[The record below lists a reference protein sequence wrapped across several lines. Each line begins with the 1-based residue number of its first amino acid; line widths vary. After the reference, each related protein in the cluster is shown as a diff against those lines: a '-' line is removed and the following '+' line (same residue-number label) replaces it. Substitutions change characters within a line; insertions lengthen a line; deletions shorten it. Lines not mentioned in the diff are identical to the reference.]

1 MKKVFMSLAAVAAVF
16 AGCQKPEFDVQVQEV
31 VKDAFTASVENF
43 EGKTKTVLDGKQ
55 VLWSTGDQ
63 LAIFQGS
70 TVADKYVL
78 ADGADGLATGR
89 FEYAGGAGEV
99 NGDFFAGT
107 EIDRNVALY
116 PYAEEL
122 ELVVADDEELGTTY
136 SVSVVLP
143 GTQVYAENSFANGAF
158 TMVAVTDEAADHNLK
173 FKNVLGAI
181 KFQFTGTQA
190 VQSVSVAGAWQE
202 TLAGNAVVTAYSDN
216 QNPSIAMSRR
226 GALTEVTLDCGED
239 GVQLGETA
247 TDFYVTVPPVAFDE
261 GFTVTVRT
269 TDGGI
274 AKYTTTEY
282 NEVLRSG
289 VLVMPE
295 IAVKAFVPISYDDVT
310 FETEAGMTDVVLSV
324 SINNENVTG
333 FYGIFGP
340 GMWTETILGMVSDQA
355 TFEMLLN
362 NGFINEGFV
371 ANLYEGTTYNG
382 PLSQF
387 GVPEEYLMDI
397 QNWVT
402 EVNFALIVPVVE
414 GKTTYTAEDL
424 LVFEANTK
432 TLAAGGN
439 LELPAC
445 TMNPGYTYTELV
457 YGPGEGIVMAKY
469 LVLRET
475 EDGYLD
481 EYDTPV
487 ELPTEDTF
495 LNPEYYY
502 FDANYDSAEGMTIEV
517 RNPYLVLP
525 GAAYKVCIYLVD
537 EEGLCSLHVVD
548 AATVALPYSDAL
560 TATISDPEFD
570 AIENSADVTVTV
582 PAGVT
587 KFYYTLNTQV
597 SYSDYSAAT
606 TIAGILD
613 GTSSFES
620 VEINGE
626 TEIPLSLSLG
636 SLNAYGA
643 KKVAVHVICLD
654 AEGNVSP
661 WTSSTVLEA
670 PKKTAN

>member
-1 MKKVFMSLAAVAAVF
+1 MSLAAVAAVF

-89 FEYAGGAGEV
+89 FEYAGGTGEV

-107 EIDRNVALY
+107 ELDRNVALY

-247 TDFYVTVPPVAFDE
+247 TDFYVTVPPVAFEE

-274 AKYTTTEY
+274 AKYSTTEF

-295 IAVKAFVPISYDDVT
+295 IAVKAFIPITYDDVT
-310 FETEAGMTDVVLSV
+310 FETEAGMTDVVLSL

-340 GMWTETILGMVSDQA
+340 GMWTETILSIVSDQA
-355 TFEMLLN
+355 TFEKLLN

-414 GKTTYTAEDL
+414 GKTTYSAEDL
-424 LVFEANTK
+424 LVFEANTMAL
-432 TLAAGGN
+432 TAGGT

-445 TMNPGYTYTELV
+445 TVNAGYTATELV

-469 LVLRET
+469 CFFRET
-475 EDGYLD
+475 EEGYVD
-481 EYDTPV
+481 EYGDLV
-487 ELPTEDTF
+487 ELPTEETF
-495 LNPEYYY
+495 LNPEYYF
-502 FDANYDSAEGMTIEV
+502 FDAYYDSVEGMTLEV
-517 RNPYLVLP
+517 RNSYNVLP
-525 GAAYKVCIYLVD
+525 GATYKICVYLVD
-537 EEGLCSLHVVD
+537 EQGKCSFHVVD
-548 AATVALPYSDAL
+548 AATLKVPYSEALAL
-560 TATISDPEFD
+560 TVSDPEFD
-570 AIENSADVTVTV
+570 ALANAADVTVSV
-582 PAGVT
+582 PAGAT
-587 KFYYTLNTQV
+587 KLYYTLNGSI
-597 SYSDYSAAT
+597 SYTEYSAAT
-606 TIAGILD
+606 TIVSILED
-613 GTSSFES
+613 RSGFEC
-620 VEINGE
+620 VELTGEAAEIN
-626 TEIPLSLSLG
+626 LSVSLG
-636 SLNAYGA
+636 AWNSTAA
-643 KKVAVHVICLD
+643 KKVAVHVVCVD
-654 AEGNVSP
+654 AEGNVSH
-661 WTSSTVLEA
+661 WTTSSVLEA
-670 PKKTAN
+670 PKKTAAN